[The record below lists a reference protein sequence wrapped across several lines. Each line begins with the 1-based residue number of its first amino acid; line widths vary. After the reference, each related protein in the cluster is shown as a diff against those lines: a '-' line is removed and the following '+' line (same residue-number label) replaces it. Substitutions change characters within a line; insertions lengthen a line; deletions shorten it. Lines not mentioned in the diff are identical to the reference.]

1 MNSLPNSKY
10 PTAFFVGTNFI
21 TFNKLHKK
29 QHPYFCFKKNIFI
42 KNFYVFF
49 RCFIK
54 TTKLM
59 GNNFIKLFYHDME
72 LMTRFIKIAKKVVEL
87 TLITY
92 CFAILI

>member
-1 MNSLPNSKY
+1 M
-10 PTAFFVGTNFI
+10 F
-21 TFNKLHKK
+21 
-29 QHPYFCFKKNIFI
+29 
-42 KNFYVFF
+42 FF